1 MACKEPEL
9 SRIAECSKKTVS
21 SMKEL
26 IEDLKVKIIAALNL
40 HEVQAADIDPDEQLV
55 GGRLGIDSIDVL
67 ELVIM
72 LEKDYGI
79 TIDNKEVGAQ
89 VFASLN
95 TMVQYITDNS
105 PEFPN

>member
-1 MACKEPEL
+1 MN
-9 SRIAECSKKTVS
+9 
-21 SMKEL
+21 EL
-26 IEDLKVKIIAALNL
+26 IEKLKVKIIEVLNL
-40 HEVQAADIDPDEQLV
+40 QEVKPADIDPDEQLV

-89 VFASLN
+89 VFSSLK
-95 TMVQYITDNS
+95 TMAQYITDNAS
-105 PEFPN
+105 ELPN

>member
-1 MACKEPEL
+1 MACKESGLGRSAGCPK
-9 SRIAECSKKTVS
+9 RTVLP
-21 SMKEL
+21 MKEL

-40 HEVQAADIDPDEQLV
+40 QEVQPADIDPDEQLV

-95 TMVQYITDNS
+95 TMSRYITDNS
-105 PEFPN
+105 SGFPN

>member
-1 MACKEPEL
+1 
-9 SRIAECSKKTVS
+9 
-21 SMKEL
+21 MKEL
-26 IEDLKVKIIAALNL
+26 IDDLKVKIIAALNL
-40 HEVQAADIDPDEQLV
+40 QEVQPADIDPDEQLV

-95 TMVQYITDNS
+95 TMAQYITDNS
-105 PEFPN
+105 SEFPN

>member
-1 MACKEPEL
+1 
-9 SRIAECSKKTVS
+9 
-21 SMKEL
+21 MKEL
-26 IEDLKVKIIAALNL
+26 IEDLKAKIIAVLNL
-40 HEVQAADIDPDEQLV
+40 QDVGPTDIDPDEQLV

-89 VFASLN
+89 VFASLS
-95 TMVQYITDNS
+95 TMARFITDNS
-105 PEFPN
+105 AEFPN

>member
-1 MACKEPEL
+1 
-9 SRIAECSKKTVS
+9 
-21 SMKEL
+21 MKEL
-26 IEDLKVKIIAALNL
+26 IENLKVKIIAVLNL
-40 HEVQAADIDPDEQLV
+40 QDVRPADIDPDEQLV

-89 VFASLN
+89 VFASLS
-95 TMVQYITDNS
+95 TMARYITDNS
-105 PEFPN
+105 AEFPN

>member
-1 MACKEPEL
+1 MN
-9 SRIAECSKKTVS
+9 
-21 SMKEL
+21 EL
-26 IEDLKVKIIAALNL
+26 IEDLKVKIITALNL
-40 HEVQAADIDPDEQLV
+40 PDVQPADIGPDEQLV

-95 TMVQYITDNS
+95 TMARYIIDNS
-105 PEFPN
+105 SGFPN

>member
-1 MACKEPEL
+1 MD
-9 SRIAECSKKTVS
+9 
-21 SMKEL
+21 EL
-26 IEDLKVKIIAALNL
+26 IDNLKVKIIDVLNL
-40 HEVQAADIDPDEQLV
+40 QEVQPADIDPDEQLV

-79 TIDNKEVGAQ
+79 TIDNKEVGVQ

-95 TMVQYITDNS
+95 TMARYITDNAS
-105 PEFPN
+105 GFPN

>member
-1 MACKEPEL
+1 
-9 SRIAECSKKTVS
+9 
-21 SMKEL
+21 MKAL
-26 IEDLKVKIIAALNL
+26 IEDLKVKIIAVLNL
-40 HEVQAADIDPDEQLV
+40 QDVQPADIDPDEQLV

-95 TMVQYITDNS
+95 TMARFITDNS
-105 PEFPN
+105 SEFPN

>member
-1 MACKEPEL
+1 
-9 SRIAECSKKTVS
+9 
-21 SMKEL
+21 MKEL
-26 IEDLKVKIIAALNL
+26 IEDLKVKIIAVLNL
-40 HEVQAADIDPDEQLV
+40 QEVQPADIDPDEQLV

-95 TMVQYITDNS
+95 TMAQYITDNS
-105 PEFPN
+105 SEFPN

>member
-1 MACKEPEL
+1 MN
-9 SRIAECSKKTVS
+9 
-21 SMKEL
+21 EL
-26 IEDLKVKIIAALNL
+26 IEDLKVKIITALNL
-40 HEVQAADIDPDEQLV
+40 PDVQPADIGPDEQLV

-95 TMVQYITDNS
+95 TMARYIIDNS
-105 PEFPN
+105 SEFPN

>member
-1 MACKEPEL
+1 
-9 SRIAECSKKTVS
+9 
-21 SMKEL
+21 MKEL
-26 IEDLKVKIIAALNL
+26 IKNLKVRIIDVLNL
-40 HEVQAADIDPDEQLV
+40 QEVKPADINADEQLV

-95 TMVQYITDNS
+95 TMAQYITDNS
-105 PEFPN
+105 SEFPN